1 MNAKKKTTT
10 EGTNITKGRQI
21 LSFFLLGSFVYFAPF
36 VVPSLPAADFPG
48 LGAPGELTAIEFEA
62 SGEPILRGKN
72 ARQQLVVSGKY
83 NSGQSHDL
91 TRDVTYAVDNTSV
104 MQVDKAGFV
113 TPLTDGEATVT
124 AREASGKETKLKL
137 TVERCNEQ
145 LPVNFSNEIVPI
157 FTKLGCNA
165 GGCHGKSDGQNGF
178 KLSLLGFYPDDDYE
192 YLVKEDRGRRIFHAD
207 PEYSLL
213 LTKPS
218 NKLPHGGGHRMSP
231 GSYEW
236 QLISSW
242 IEQGTP
248 YGTEDDPTIDR
259 IEVFPKTRSMNPD
272 ARQQL
277 IVIAHYSDGTTRDV
291 TRIATYEP
299 NDGEM
304 ASSTSSGLITAS
316 NTPGDVAIM
325 VRFQSQVAVFRANIP
340 LGIEVAGL
348 PPERTFVD
356 KHVFAKLKKLG
367 IPPSELCDDATFIRR
382 VTSDIAGR
390 LPTAEEARAF
400 IEDKDVNKRDKL
412 IDDLLSSPGYAD
424 YFANKWANVLRNR
437 RINANDIPYT
447 FRFHAWIRRAMQQN
461 MPYDQFVRNVIAA
474 SGDPESHPPS
484 AWFKVVSTSTTQME
498 DTAQL
503 FLGMRIQCARCHHH
517 PFEKWSQNDYYGFE
531 AFFTQVGLK
540 QSKFA
545 LNNVR
550 DFVYHRG
557 GTAQSRNPR
566 TGTNLKPTGLGSEP
580 LDIPAY
586 EDPRHH
592 LVDWMSAPDNP
603 FFAKALAN
611 RYWKHFFGRG
621 IVDPE
626 DDMRI
631 TNPPSNPELIDAL
644 AEHFIKNKFD
654 LQDLVRQICRSSTY
668 QLSSEPN
675 EYNGRDKQN
684 YSSFYPRRLN
694 AEPLYDAI
702 NQVAGVPAR
711 FNGVPAGTRA
721 TQLPD
726 NGFNDYFLQVF
737 GAPKAQSACE
747 CERNPE
753 ANLAQSLH
761 LLNST
766 DIQGRLTNGN
776 GRARQLMQNEEMT
789 DAQKVT
795 ELYFWAY
802 SRAPRDEELKFVLS
816 HIESEEN
823 KQQAY
828 EDVLWAIFNTKEFLF
843 VR

>member
-1 MNAKKKTTT
+1 MKHYLALTIPMLALCAASANLDA
-10 EGTNITKGRQI
+10 
-21 LSFFLLGSFVYFAPF
+21 A
-36 VVPSLPAADFPG
+36 LPNFPG
-48 LGAPGELTAIEFEA
+48 LGEPGELTAIEFEQ
-62 SGEPILRGKN
+62 SGDPVLRGKN
-72 ARQQLVVSGKY
+72 ARQQLVVNGKFS
-83 NSGQSHDL
+83 SGQYRDL
-91 TRDVTYAVDNTSV
+91 TRDVTYSVDNAEV
-104 MQVDKAGFV
+104 LQIDKAGFV
-113 TPLTDGEATVT
+113 TPLVDGEATVT
-124 AREASGKETKLKL
+124 ARDASGKEAAIKLI
-137 TVERCNEQ
+137 VECCNEP
-145 LPVNFSNEIVPI
+145 LPVNFKNEIVPV
-157 FTKLGCNA
+157 FTKLGCNT
-165 GGCHGKSDGQNGF
+165 GSCHGKSDGQNGF

-213 LTKPS
+213 LTKPA
-218 NKLPHGGGHRMSP
+218 NQLPHGGGHRMSP

-236 QLISSW
+236 QLITSW

-248 YGTEDDPTIDR
+248 YGEEDDPTIDR
-259 IEVFPKTRSMNPD
+259 VEVFPKTRSMNPST
-272 ARQQL
+272 RQQL

-291 TRIATYEP
+291 TGLATYEA
-299 NDGEM
+299 NEADM
-304 ASSTSSGLITAS
+304 AASTSSGLITVADI
-316 NTPGDVAIM
+316 PGDVAIM
-325 VRFQSQVAVFRANIP
+325 VRFQSQVDVFRANIP
-340 LGIEVAGL
+340 LGIDVATL
-348 PPERTFVD
+348 PPERTFID
-356 KHVFAKLKKLG
+356 KHVFAKLQGLG

-390 LPTAEEARAF
+390 LPTADEARAF
-400 IEDKDVNKRDKL
+400 LADQDPNKRDKL
-412 IDDLLSSPGYAD
+412 IDYLLDSPGYAD

-437 RINANDIPYT
+437 RVNANDVPYT
-447 FRFHAWIRRAMQQN
+447 FRFHGWIRRAFQQN
-461 MPYDQFVRNVIAA
+461 MPYDQFVRNVLAA

-484 AWFKVVSTSTTQME
+484 AWFKVVTTSNAQME

-503 FLGMRIQCARCHHH
+503 FLGIRIQCARCHHH
-517 PFEKWSQNDYYGFE
+517 PFEKWSQNDYYGFN
-531 AFFTQVGLK
+531 AFFSQVGLK

-557 GTAQSRNPR
+557 GNATSRNPR
-566 TGTNLKPTGLGSEP
+566 TGTDLKPTGLGGDP

-592 LVDWMSAPDNP
+592 LVDWMSAPENP

-626 DDMRI
+626 DDMRV
-631 TNPPSNPELIDAL
+631 TNPPSNPDLLNAL
-644 AEHFIKNKFD
+644 ADHFIQSKFD
-654 LQDLVRQICRSSTY
+654 LKDLIRQICRSSTY

-675 EYNGRDKQN
+675 EYNGPDKQN

-702 NQVAGVPAR
+702 NQVSAVPAR
-711 FNGVPAGTRA
+711 FNGVPIGTRA

-737 GAPKAQSACE
+737 GAPKAESACE
-747 CERNPE
+747 CERSPD

-766 DIQGRLTNGN
+766 DIQGRLTNAN
-776 GRARQLMQNEEMT
+776 GRVRQLVQDEELT
-789 DAQKVT
+789 DPQRVT
-795 ELYFWAY
+795 ELYLWAF
-802 SRAPRDEELKFVLS
+802 SRPPRDEELQFVLS
-816 HIESEEN
+816 HVESNEN

-828 EDVLWAIFNTKEFLF
+828 EDLLWAIFNTKEFLF